1 MKHHEEG
8 GERSGVIGGN
18 GGMQGGGEDGVGR
31 IGGCGDGGDGK
42 GDGGGKGG
50 NAGGGIGMHVYASKE
65 RWPAGQEVTTR
76 LSLAVSGSPWSSSTV
91 K

>member
-8 GERSGVIGGN
+8 GDGSGVIGGR
-18 GGMQGGGEDGVGR
+18 GGTQGGS
-31 IGGCGDGGDGK
+31 GDGGGGAGGSGDGADGK

-50 NAGGGIGMHVYASKE
+50 SAGGGIGMHVYASKE
-65 RWPAGQEVTTR
+65 RWPAGQDVTTR
-76 LSLAVSGSPWSSSTV
+76 LSLAVSGSAWSSSTV